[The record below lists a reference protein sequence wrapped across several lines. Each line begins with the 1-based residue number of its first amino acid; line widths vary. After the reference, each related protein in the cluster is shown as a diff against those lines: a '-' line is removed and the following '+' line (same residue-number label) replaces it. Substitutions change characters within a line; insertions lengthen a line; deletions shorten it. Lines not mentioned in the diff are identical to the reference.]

1 MNEQKK
7 TILLVDDEKHIVG
20 QVRKFFAGSPAY
32 QLIVTT
38 DPKRV
43 AAVLK
48 GAKIELI
55 ITDLRMPNVD
65 GYTIIEMARSQDK
78 EIPFVV
84 ITAFKDQEAVKLK
97 ENDIAKDDVIQKPFE
112 PEELE
117 EKIRAKLGIKDG
129 GLAGAEPVITNNA
142 KIIFIDDEKDL
153 AEVFKETFEEEG
165 FRVDI
170 FGNGKGALEH
180 LKKHAADYH
189 VAIIDIALPGGV
201 TGYDIILELQKI
213 NPKMGI
219 IPISAHYPDEIKEKL
234 RQIGFD
240 EKKFMRK
247 PFDDVPGLMDLVR
260 EHATRLGAYQEF
272 S

>member
-1 MNEQKK
+1 MSEQKK

-20 QVRKFFAGSPAY
+20 QVRKFFMGSPAY

-65 GYTIIEMARSQDK
+65 GYTIIKMAKSQDK
-78 EIPFVV
+78 AIPFVV
-84 ITAFKDQEAVKLK
+84 ITAYKDQEASKLK
-97 ENDIAKDDVIQKPFE
+97 ENGIAQDDIIEKPFE

-117 EKIRAKLGIKDG
+117 EKIRAKLHIKDG
-129 GLAGAEPVITNNA
+129 GLAGAEPVITNTA
-142 KIIFIDDEKDL
+142 KIIFVDDEKDL

-165 FRVDI
+165 FRVNI
-170 FGNGKGALEH
+170 FGNGKSALEH
-180 LKKHAADYH
+180 LRNHATDYH
-189 VAIIDIALPGGV
+189 VAIVDIALPGGV
-201 TGYDIILELQKI
+201 TGYDIIIELQKI

-234 RQIGFD
+234 HAMGFD
-240 EKKFMRK
+240 DKKFMRK

-260 EHATRLGAYQEF
+260 EHAARLGVYQQF
-272 S
+272 N